1 MTTISYK
8 NYQNTNMRSM
18 AQHKRFRKAV
28 NDKIHAVKYVI
39 NRVDISWNAMTKKYE
54 EDRYLA
60 IVDDSPLIH
69 KFGVSLDYRAANV
82 LVFDRND
89 DDEKGAARR
98 INIDGQKYVYCESL
112 MIIQCDN
119 KRKINELSNKGY
131 MLDDKLYVAAT
142 ASPSN
147 EKHATKYYALICEE
161 TPDEEA
167 IYDKINELMG
177 GALDFYLTKKLSKN
191 QILNTLVTGA
201 MIAKANTRIGNY
213 ASGMACL
220 SKIDL
225 KKERIA
231 YVNGSI
237 SQACD
242 FDEETREQ
250 MLASG
255 IDIDTNINDGGAFV
269 TPEKIM
275 EMAASVGVKLT
286 YEAALRIAIQSRW
299 DVLNTKVMVQP
310 RCTED
315 LERMAEFYG
324 ATIYGNP
331 NGPLV
336 ALVDKDGAKMV
347 NFEALMEG
355 TTEINMYV
363 LAVANASGVKTCGQ
377 HLIKYMSIDPEQ
389 TLELVSYYTKLA
401 VDDFVANKLESE
413 DGGYSVNHRI
423 MAKLAPEE
431 VIEDSYLME
440 SLYSDTF
447 KYVQSMIANIKL
459 PIDGVYTHMAFDLS
473 YALTNGLVNNVL
485 GITPEGFV
493 EAYNPDVLDIY
504 AEEIKAIEEDDTL
517 TEDEK
522 DEELFKILS
531 AVVIKFPSAMPD
543 EYEIIVY
550 KTEKQIK
557 KMIMNKVAEVE
568 GISNEEKAM
577 LKDILE
583 YYFDHAYFGC
593 TIYSPIN
600 AMKNKLA
607 GADIDFDATM
617 CDMSEF
623 KFIAIN
629 KRIEEAQEQP
639 GYMGRCTVIVYGN
652 NVVRKTEEQTTV
664 AEEDFSDVEDID
676 VD

>member
-69 KFGVSLDYRAANV
+69 KFGVSVDYRATNV

-89 DDEKGAARR
+89 DDKKGAARR
-98 INIDGQKYVYCESL
+98 INIDGQKYAYCESL
-112 MIIQCDN
+112 MIIECDN

-167 IYDKINELMG
+167 VYNKINELMG

-213 ASGMACL
+213 ASGMKCL
-220 SKIDL
+220 ATIDPSI
-225 KKERIA
+225 ERIA

-255 IDIDTNINDGGAFV
+255 IDIDTNINDGAAFIA
-269 TPEKIM
+269 PEKIM
-275 EMAASVGVKLT
+275 EMAETVGVKLT
-286 YEAALRIAIQSRW
+286 RETALRVAVQTRW
-299 DVLNTKVMVQP
+299 DVLNTKVMAQP

-336 ALVDKDGAKMV
+336 ALVDKDGAKMT
-347 NFEALMEG
+347 NFEALIEEN
-355 TTEINMYV
+355 TKINMYV

-401 VDDFVANKLESE
+401 IDDFVANKIESE
-413 DGGYSVNHRI
+413 KEGYSVNHRI

-459 PIDGVYTHMAFDLS
+459 PIDGVYTNMAFDLS

-504 AEEIKAIEEDDTL
+504 AEEIKAIEENDTL
-517 TEDEK
+517 TEAEK

-550 KTEKQIK
+550 KTERQIK
-557 KMIMNKVAEVE
+557 KMIMNKVAAVE
-568 GISNEEKAM
+568 DISNEEKVM
-577 LKDILE
+577 LKDVLE

-593 TIYSPIN
+593 TIYAPIN

-629 KRIEEAQEQP
+629 ERIKEAQKQP

-652 NVVRKTEEQTTV
+652 DVVRNTEEQTTV

-676 VD
+676 ID

>member
-167 IYDKINELMG
+167 VYDKINELMG

-225 KKERIA
+225 KVERIA

-242 FDEETREQ
+242 FDEETRKE
-250 MLASG
+250 MLAAG

-275 EMAASVGVKLT
+275 EMAASVGVKIT
-286 YEAALRIAIQSRW
+286 YETALRIAIQSRW
-299 DVLNTKVMVQP
+299 DVLNTKVMMQP
-310 RCTED
+310 RCSED

-440 SLYSDTF
+440 SLYSDAF

-459 PIDGVYTHMAFDLS
+459 PIDGVYTHMTFDLS
-473 YALTNGLVNNVL
+473 YALTNGLIDSVL

-493 EAYNPDVLDIY
+493 EAYNPDVLNIY

-522 DEELFKILS
+522 EEELFKRLS
-531 AVVIKFPSAMPD
+531 ATVIKFPSAMPD

-550 KTEKQIK
+550 KTERQIK

-617 CDMSEF
+617 CDMSAL
-623 KFIAIN
+623 KFILIN
-629 KRIEEAQEQP
+629 QRL
-639 GYMGRCTVIVYGN
+639 
-652 NVVRKTEEQTTV
+652 EEQKQNPGFMGDCT
-664 AEEDFSDVEDID
+664 FISYNDID
-676 VD
+676 RSELEADTNDDIDL

>member
-39 NRVDISWNAMTKKYE
+39 NRVDITWNAMTKRYE

-60 IVDDSPLIH
+60 IVDDSPLVH

-98 INIDGQKYVYCESL
+98 INIDGQKYAYCESL

-119 KRKINELSNKGY
+119 KRKINELANKGY

-161 TPDEEA
+161 TPDEEEV
-167 IYDKINELMG
+167 YNKINELMG

-213 ASGMACL
+213 ASGMTCL
-220 SKIDL
+220 ATIDPS
-225 KKERIA
+225 KERIA
-231 YVNGSI
+231 YVDGSI
-237 SQACD
+237 FQASE

-255 IDIDTNINDGGAFV
+255 IDIDTNINDGAAFLAV
-269 TPEKIM
+269 EKII
-275 EMAASVGVKLT
+275 EMGQSVGVKLT
-286 YEAALRIAIQSRW
+286 REAALRIAPQTRW
-299 DVLNTKVMVQP
+299 DVVNTKVMAQP

-315 LERMAEFYG
+315 LERMAEFYN
-324 ATIYGNP
+324 ATIFGNP
-331 NGPLV
+331 DGPLV
-336 ALVDKDGAKMV
+336 ALIDKDGAKMV

-355 TTEINMYV
+355 NTKINMYV
-363 LAVANASGVKTCGQ
+363 LAIANASGVKTCGQ
-377 HLIKYMSIDPEQ
+377 HLIKYMSIDPKQ

-401 VDDFVANKLESE
+401 IDDFVVNKIESE
-413 DGGYSVNHRI
+413 DEGYSVNHRI
-423 MAKLAPEE
+423 MAKLDPEE
-431 VIEDSYLME
+431 VIEDAYLME

-459 PIDGVYTHMAFDLS
+459 PIDGVYTHMTFDIS
-473 YALTNGLVNNVL
+473 YALTNGLVESVL

-493 EAYNPDVLDIY
+493 EAYNPDVLNIY

-522 DEELFKILS
+522 EEELFKRLS
-531 AVVIKFPSAMPD
+531 ATVIKFPSAMPD

-593 TIYSPIN
+593 TIYAPIN

-629 KRIEEAQEQP
+629 KRIEEAKEQP

-652 NVVRKTEEQTTV
+652 DVVRKTEEQTTV

>member
-28 NDKIHAVKYVI
+28 NDKIHAVKYVV
-39 NRVDISWNAMTKKYE
+39 NRVDITWNAMTKRYE

-69 KFGVSLDYRAANV
+69 KFGVSIDYRAANV

-112 MIIQCDN
+112 MIIECDN

-161 TPDEEA
+161 TPDEEEV
-167 IYDKINELMG
+167 YNKINELMG
-177 GALDFYLTKKLSKN
+177 GALDFYLTKKLSKH

-225 KKERIA
+225 KVERVA

-255 IDIDTNINDGGAFV
+255 IDIDTNINDGAAFIV
-269 TPEKIM
+269 PEKIM
-275 EMAASVGVKLT
+275 EMAETVGVKLT
-286 YEAALRIAIQSRW
+286 METALRVAVQTRW
-299 DVLNTKVMVQP
+299 DVLNTKVMAQP
-310 RCTED
+310 KCTED

-377 HLIKYMSIDPEQ
+377 HLIKYMSIDPKQ

-401 VDDFVANKLESE
+401 IDDFVVNKLESE
-413 DGGYSVNHRI
+413 DEGYSVNHRI

-440 SLYSDTF
+440 SLYSDAF

-459 PIDGVYTHMAFDLS
+459 PIDGVYTHMTFDLS
-473 YALTNGLVNNVL
+473 YALTNGLIDSVL

-493 EAYNPDVLDIY
+493 EAYNPDVLNIY

-522 DEELFKILS
+522 EEELFKRLS
-531 AVVIKFPSAMPD
+531 ATVIKFPSAMPD

-550 KTEKQIK
+550 KTERQIK

-568 GISNEEKAM
+568 GISNEEKVM

-629 KRIEEAQEQP
+629 ERIKEAQKQP

-652 NVVRKTEEQTTV
+652 DVVRKTEEQTTV

>member
-28 NDKIHAVKYVI
+28 NDKIHAVKYVV

-69 KFGVSLDYRAANV
+69 KFGVSLDYRAYNV

-112 MIIQCDN
+112 MIIECNN

-131 MLDDKLYVAAT
+131 MLDNELYVAAT

-147 EKHATKYYALICEE
+147 EKHATKYFALICEE

-167 IYDKINELMG
+167 VYDKINELMG

-225 KKERIA
+225 KVERIA

-275 EMAASVGVKLT
+275 EMAASVGVKIT
-286 YEAALRIAIQSRW
+286 YETALRIAIQSRW

-310 RCTED
+310 RCSED

-493 EAYNPDVLDIY
+493 EAYNPDVLNIY

-522 DEELFKILS
+522 DEELFKVLS

-550 KTEKQIK
+550 KTERQIK

-568 GISNEEKAM
+568 GISNEEKVM